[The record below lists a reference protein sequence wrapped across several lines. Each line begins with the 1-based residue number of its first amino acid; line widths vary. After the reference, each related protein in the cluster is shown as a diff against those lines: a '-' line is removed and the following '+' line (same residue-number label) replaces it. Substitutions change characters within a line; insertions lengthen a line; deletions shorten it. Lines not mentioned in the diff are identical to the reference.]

1 MDMHIPA
8 FRLTYCTSISFFFGN
23 ETNCLFASQLNVFT
37 HVSVVRGLLPSFYTC
52 R

>member
-8 FRLTYCTSISFFFGN
+8 FRLTYCTSISLFFLGN

-37 HVSVVRGLLPSFYTC
+37 HVSVVGGL
-52 R
+52 